1 VFSID
6 ATYSFPKGLIVS
18 SDFDYNAYSGRA
30 DGFNENYAMWN
41 ASIAQELFKN
51 RRGEVKFSVYDLLKQ
66 NQSIIRDVQDNYIED
81 IQNTVLQRFFLLSFT
96 YKLNR
101 MAGKNVP
108 VQRTQGRPMIR

>member
-1 VFSID
+1 
-6 ATYSFPKGLIVS
+6 
-18 SDFDYNAYSGRA
+18 
-30 DGFNENYAMWN
+30 MWN